1 MATIRSLLAL
11 SFFILFLLLFFPIL
25 LITNTLTLGR
35 STNFYV
41 RHVVPY
47 FSRFTLRILGIR
59 YQNVF
64 HTDGWP
70 SQAMVIIN
78 HSSTLDILTMFAL
91 GVPKV
96 RFVAKWEIQYIPVF
110 FLIGRISGQIFIR
123 RQRSQK
129 AVQTLHKAYNRIL
142 RQNLSVM
149 MAPEGSRTHEGRIG
163 PFKKGPFRMAMDL
176 GYPIVPVFF
185 EGNQE
190 LSQGGSM
197 VAKSGQIRAHIFPPV
212 STSQWTVEN
221 IDDHIRH
228 IREFY
233 LLCDENINLAIQSAG
248 DQIAEGKSIRKLN
261 SED

>member
-1 MATIRSLLAL
+1 MSTIRSLLAL
-11 SFFILFLLLFFPIL
+11 TFFIVFLLLFFPVL
-25 LITNTLTLGR
+25 LVTNLLTLGR

-41 RHVVPY
+41 KHVVPH
-47 FSRFTLRILGIR
+47 FSRFTLRILGIQ
-59 YQNVF
+59 YENVL
-64 HTDGWP
+64 HTPEWP

-129 AVQTLHKAYNRIL
+129 AIQTLHKAYDRIR
-142 RQNLSVM
+142 RQKLSVL
-149 MAPEGSRTHEGRIG
+149 MAPEGSRKHEGRIG

-190 LSQGGSM
+190 LSSGGSM
-197 VAKSGQIRAHIFPPV
+197 VAKPGKIHAHIFPPI
-212 STSQWTVEN
+212 STQSWTVKT
-221 IDDHIRH
+221 IDHKISKIRD
-228 IREFY
+228 FY
-233 LLCDENINLAIQSAG
+233 VICDEDIQAAIRTSKER
-248 DQIAEGKSIRKLN
+248 IADLEKGTS
-261 SED
+261 

>member
-1 MATIRSLLAL
+1 MATFRSILAL
-11 SFFILFLLLFFPIL
+11 SFFILFLLLFFPVL
-25 LITNTLTLGR
+25 LVTNTVTLGR

-41 RHVVPY
+41 KYVVPY
-47 FSRFTLRILGIR
+47 FSRLTLRILGIR
-59 YQNVF
+59 YENVF

-129 AVQTLHKAYNRIL
+129 AIQTLHKAYKRIL
-142 RQNLSVM
+142 RQKLSVL
-149 MAPEGSRTHEGRIG
+149 MAPEGSRKHEGRIG

-197 VAKSGQIRAHIFPPV
+197 IARPGKIHAHIFPPI
-212 STSQWTVEN
+212 STKGWAVDSV
-221 IDDHIRH
+221 DLKIRE

-233 LLCDENINLAIQSAG
+233 ELCDEDIELAIRSAPKRM
-248 DQIAEGKSIRKLN
+248 AEIEK
-261 SED
+261 